1 MIICRAPFRI
11 SYFGGGTD
19 FPDWYNNHGDGLVL
33 STTINKYCHV
43 FLRTLP
49 PFFSFNYRLR
59 YFNTETVR
67 DIKEIKHLS
76 IKAILNQYH
85 KSKKVGLEIIHY
97 ADLPALSGL
106 GASSAFTN
114 ALIHSIHEY
123 NNKKISKKNLAK
135 KSIFIEKKILSENC
149 GCQDQYA
156 TALGGFNEIIFKK
169 KNILLKSLNFK
180 KEKKKEL
187 EENTVIFFTGISR
200 KANKIEREKIKK
212 IKKKLDYYRG
222 IYQISSEARKIL
234 CSKNNQNF
242 LEDISKLLNESW
254 RLKKSLSNNVTNNK
268 IDEVYNAAL
277 KNGAIAGKILGA
289 GGGGFIMFITKNIT
303 DKKRLIKYLNKLK
316 HVNFKFE
323 NDGTKI
329 ISKTIDVYK

>member
-1 MIICRAPFRI
+1 MIICRSPFRI

-59 YFNTETVR
+59 YYDTETVSN
-67 DIKEIKHLS
+67 IKEIKHLS

-123 NNKKISKKNLAK
+123 NNNKISKKNLAK
-135 KSIFIEKKILSENC
+135 KSIFIEKKILLEDC

-169 KNILLKSLNFK
+169 KNISLKSLNFK

-200 KANKIEREKIKK
+200 KANIIESEKVKK
-212 IKKKLDYYRG
+212 IKKKLDYYRE
-222 IYQISSEARKIL
+222 IYQISSEARNIF
-234 CSKNNQNF
+234 CSKNDKNF
-242 LEDISKLLNESW
+242 LDDISKLLNESW
-254 RLKKSLSNNVTNNK
+254 RLKKSLSNNVTNNQ
-268 IDEVYNAAL
+268 IDEIYNAAL
-277 KNGAIAGKILGA
+277 KNGAMAGKILGA
-289 GGGGFIMFITKNIT
+289 GGGGFIMFITKNSL
-303 DKKRLIKYLNKLK
+303 DRKKLIKFLNKLI

-329 ISKTIDVYK
+329 ISKTTDAYK

>member
-19 FPDWYNNHGDGLVL
+19 FPDWYNNYGDGLVL
-33 STTINKYCHV
+33 STSINKYCHV

-76 IKAILNQYH
+76 IKAILSQYH
-85 KSKKVGLEIIHY
+85 KQKKVGLEIIHY

-114 ALIHSIHEY
+114 ALIHSIYEY
-123 NNKKISKKNLAK
+123 NDNKISKKNLAK
-135 KSIFIEKKILSENC
+135 KSIFIEKKILSEDC

-169 KNILLKSLNFK
+169 ENISLRSLNIK
-180 KEKKKEL
+180 KEKKKKL

-200 KANKIEREKIKK
+200 IANKIEREKIKN
-212 IKKKLDYYRG
+212 IKKKLDYYKE
-222 IYQISSEARKIL
+222 IYQISSEARSVF
-234 CSKNNQNF
+234 CSKNTYNF
-242 LEDISKLLNESW
+242 LDDISKLLNESW
-254 RLKKSLSNNVTNNK
+254 RLKKSLSNNVTINK
-268 IDEVYNAAL
+268 INDIYTTAL
-277 KNGAIAGKILGA
+277 KNGAMAGKILGA
-289 GGGGFIMFITKNIT
+289 GGGGFVMFITKNST
-303 DKKRLIKYLNKLK
+303 DKKKLIKFLNKLR

>member
-1 MIICRAPFRI
+1 MIICQAPFRI

-19 FPDWYNNHGDGLVL
+19 FPDWYNNHGNGLVL

-59 YFNTETVR
+59 YFDTETVS
-67 DIKEIKHLS
+67 DIKEIKHPS
-76 IKAILNQYH
+76 IKAILNRYH
-85 KSKKVGLEIIHY
+85 NPKKGGLEIIHY

-114 ALIHSIHEY
+114 ALILLVHEY
-123 NNKKISKKNLAK
+123 NNNKISKKHLAK
-135 KSIFIEKKILSENC
+135 KSIFIEKKILLEDC

-169 KNILLKSLNFK
+169 KNISLKPLNFQ

-187 EENTVIFFTGISR
+187 EDNTVIFFTGISR
-200 KANKIEREKIKK
+200 KANTIEREKVKK
-212 IKKKLDYYRG
+212 IEKKLDYYKE
-222 IYQISSEARKIL
+222 IYEISSEARNIF

-242 LEDISKLLNESW
+242 LDDISKLLNESW
-254 RLKKSLSNNVTNNK
+254 KLKKSLSNNVTNNH
-268 IDEVYNAAL
+268 IDEIYSAAL
-277 KNGAIAGKILGA
+277 KNGAMGGKILGA
-289 GGGGFIMFITKNIT
+289 GGGGFIMFITKNSL
-303 DKKRLIKYLNKLK
+303 DKKKLIKFLNKLTY
-316 HVNFKFE
+316 VNFNFE
-323 NDGTKI
+323 NEGTKI
-329 ISKTIDVYK
+329 ISRSIDAYK

>member
-49 PFFSFNYRLR
+49 PFFSFKYRLR

-85 KSKKVGLEIIHY
+85 KSKKVGLEVIHY

-135 KSIFIEKKILSENC
+135 KSIFIEKKILFEDC

-180 KEKKKEL
+180 KEKKK
-187 EENTVIFFTGISR
+187 
-200 KANKIEREKIKK
+200 
-212 IKKKLDYYRG
+212 
-222 IYQISSEARKIL
+222 
-234 CSKNNQNF
+234 
-242 LEDISKLLNESW
+242 
-254 RLKKSLSNNVTNNK
+254 
-268 IDEVYNAAL
+268 
-277 KNGAIAGKILGA
+277 
-289 GGGGFIMFITKNIT
+289 
-303 DKKRLIKYLNKLK
+303 
-316 HVNFKFE
+316 
-323 NDGTKI
+323 
-329 ISKTIDVYK
+329 